1 MGTWDSTYTSS
12 ANKAPLIYI
21 WAKMGRNRTKSDEIG
36 PFFTQIDGNW
46 TKIGR
51 KIDTFEEKT
60 NQISSYWTI
69 SDQNWS
75 KSDENLAEISLKFC
89 FCKKLDL
96 IWQKWEFCFPNLS
109 EPQSVLKMSKIWRLF
124 IYLQQNLFWIIFS

>member
-1 MGTWDSTYTSS
+1 
-12 ANKAPLIYI
+12 
-21 WAKMGRNRTKSDEIG
+21 MGRNRTKSVEIG

-51 KIDTFEEKT
+51 KIDPFEEKT

-89 FCKKLDL
+89 FGKK
-96 IWQKWEFCFPNLS
+96 
-109 EPQSVLKMSKIWRLF
+109 
-124 IYLQQNLFWIIFS
+124 